1 MNNFKKY
8 IAITLATVLTLST
21 SVMALAGIT
30 GEGELE
36 GTVDTDVYSVILPT
50 EAAQVA
56 NLDFILDPEE
66 LIANTDAAKYNGA
79 DFEDGATLFFANG
92 VSENATYSSKSDDL
106 TVVNKSTF
114 DVDVAVSATI
124 TGADGITLT
133 DDKTF
138 ADDKNASVYLAL
150 VDGDNEVAIT
160 ADGASLKSKIAKAPE
175 GAYEYSWSEQDGYKY
190 ELSVSANDMDFEDYS
205 FNLTGACNSA
215 GDWSELESIA
225 PSVEVTWEIKEHKD
239 NAAPSLGTTAVTFSK
254 ASGATIPVDL
264 GGGDLGA
271 TGIKSIATIVNGK
284 AYAWATSD
292 YTLSGS
298 SVKIPTTASV
308 KDLAVGQTRTVKVT
322 FADKA
327 ATTAT
332 FTLTIAN

>member
-1 MNNFKKY
+1 MKRIKKY
-8 IAITLATVLTLST
+8 MAITLAMVLTFST

-79 DFEDGATLFFANG
+79 DFEAGATLFFANG
-92 VSENATYSSKSDDL
+92 VSGNATYSSKSDDL

-114 DVDVAVSATI
+114 DVDVAVSAAV
-124 TGADGITLT
+124 TGADDITLT

-138 ADDKNASVYLAL
+138 ADDTNASVYLAL
-150 VDGDNEVAIT
+150 VDNDNEVAIT
-160 ADGASLKSKIAKAPE
+160 ADGATLKSKIDKAPA
-175 GAYEYSWSEQDGYKY
+175 GAYEYSWSQADGYKY
-190 ELSVSANDMDFEDYS
+190 SLSLSANSIQFAEYT
-205 FNLTGACNSA
+205 FNLTGASNSA
-215 GDWSELESIA
+215 GDWSGLENIA
-225 PSVEVTWEIKEHKD
+225 PSVEVTWDIKEHKD
-239 NAAPSLGTTAVTFSK
+239 NAAPTLGTTAVTFSK
-254 ASGATIPVDL
+254 ASGATLPVDL

-271 TGIKSIATIVNGK
+271 TGIKSIATIVSGK
-284 AYAWATSD
+284 AYTWATSD

-308 KDLAVGQTRTVKVT
+308 KDLAVGQTRTVRVT
-322 FADKA
+322 FDDKA
-327 ATTAT
+327 STALT